1 MSYDH
6 SELREFLR
14 GRSVLIT
21 GGTGSLGTRLVHI
34 LLDEFD
40 VRRVVVFAR
49 GEFNHG
55 QLRGSLPPE
64 HQSRLRS
71 FIGDVRDRERL
82 DTAMRGVDCVIHAA
96 AQKQVPLAEYN
107 PFECIRTNVIG
118 AENVVQAAIANG
130 VQRVAALSTD
140 KAVNPI
146 NLYGASKLASDK
158 IFVAGNSMSGDRGT
172 RFCVVRYGNVIGS
185 KGSVI
190 PFFKKLLAEGATDL
204 PLTDERMTRF
214 WITLEQAARFVL
226 SCLGNM
232 QGGDIFVPKIPSA
245 RITDLAEAVAPGV
258 PTRVIGIRPGE
269 KLHEMMVTEHDA
281 GDTVDLGDRYVIEPQ
296 WNFWPR
302 TSYLDQGHPAV
313 PEDFVYSSD
322 SNSHWLS
329 LDEIK
334 TLLATPGVLPG
345 TK

>member
-6 SELREFLR
+6 SKLREALR
-14 GRSVLIT
+14 GRAILIT

-34 LLDEFD
+34 LLEEFD

-55 QLRGSLPPE
+55 RLRGSLSPE

-71 FIGDVRDRERL
+71 FIGNVRDRERL
-82 DTAMRGVDCVIHAA
+82 DNAMRGVDYVIHAA

-130 VQRVAALSTD
+130 VKRVAALSTD

-190 PFFKKLLAEGATDL
+190 PFFKKLLADGATDL
-204 PLTDERMTRF
+204 PLTDARMTRF

-226 SCLGNM
+226 SCLGDM

-258 PTRVIGIRPGE
+258 PTRIVGIRPGE

-302 TSYLDQGHPAV
+302 TSYRELGHPAV
-313 PEDFVYSSD
+313 DPDFVYSSD
-322 SNSHWLS
+322 KNTEWLS

-334 TLLATPGVLPG
+334 TLLDTPGVLPG
-345 TK
+345 TD